1 MIYRR
6 LKRFR
11 KAFADLP
18 PDIQA
23 AVIKTFRLFRDD
35 PGHPSLGIKKMVG
48 HRNIWEGRIT
58 RNYRFTFEYRDDP
71 VTGERICIFRNIGA
85 HDILDRNP

>member
-11 KAFADLP
+11 NAFADLP

-23 AVIKTFRLFRDD
+23 ATFKAFRLFQTNPR
-35 PGHPSLGIKKMVG
+35 HPSLGVKQMVG
-48 HRNIWEGRIT
+48 RPGIWEGRIT
-58 RNYRFTFEYRDDP
+58 LTYRFTFEYSTDP
-71 VTGERICIFRNIGA
+71 NTGERTCIFRNIGP